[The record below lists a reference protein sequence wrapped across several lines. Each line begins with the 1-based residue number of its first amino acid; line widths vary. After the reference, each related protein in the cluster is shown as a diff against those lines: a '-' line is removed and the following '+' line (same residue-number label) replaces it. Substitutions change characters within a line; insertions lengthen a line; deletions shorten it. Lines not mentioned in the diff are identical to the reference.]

1 VFTRSHTSFS
11 GERVS
16 HFAALAAKSGDTWH
30 SSEVELE
37 GLADIDEVADVM
49 RDASVDDGPVLL
61 FVEQDD
67 EWFAIVRV
75 DGAGEPR
82 TFISDARV
90 VPSSELA
97 ALVFEEVPEDV
108 VDDVDDVSLDD
119 DDDDDDVEVEET
131 EEPAVR
137 PDAEPRGATD
147 VLADLGISAAQL
159 LAMCAEEGMLPAD
172 VITAVC
178 ERLGCAEEIEVYR

>member
-1 VFTRSHTSFS
+1 
-11 GERVS
+11 VS
-16 HFAALAAKSGDTWH
+16 HFAALAAKTDDGWH
-30 SSEVELE
+30 SSEVEID

-90 VPSSELA
+90 VPGSSLA

-108 VDDVDDVSLDD
+108 VEDIDVSLDD
-119 DDDDDDVEVEET
+119 DDDDDVDVEEA
-131 EEPAVR
+131 EEPAAR
-137 PDAEPRGATD
+137 PDAEPRGVSD
-147 VLADLGISAAQL
+147 VLADLGISASQL
-159 LAMCAEEGMLPAD
+159 LAMCAGEGMLPAD
-172 VITAVC
+172 VITAIC

>member
-1 VFTRSHTSFS
+1 M
-11 GERVS
+11 S
-16 HFAALAAKSGDTWH
+16 HFAALAARTDDGWH
-30 SSEVELE
+30 SKEVELD
-37 GLADIDEVADVM
+37 GLADIDEVAEVM

-61 FVEQDD
+61 FVEEDD
-67 EWFAIVRV
+67 EWFAIVRI
-75 DGAGEPR
+75 DGVGEPR

-90 VPSSELA
+90 VPGSELA
-97 ALVFEEVPEDV
+97 ALVYEEEAAEDVFEEPEA
-108 VDDVDDVSLDD
+108 LL
-119 DDDDDDVEVEET
+119 DDDDDDVELEE
-131 EEPAVR
+131 EEESATR

-147 VLADLGISAAQL
+147 VLADLGISAPQL

>member
-1 VFTRSHTSFS
+1 M
-11 GERVS
+11 S
-16 HFAALAAKSGDTWH
+16 HFAALAAKTHDGWH
-30 SSEVELE
+30 SSEVELD

-75 DGAGEPR
+75 DGVGEPR

-90 VPSSELA
+90 VPGSPLA

-108 VDDVDDVSLDD
+108 VEDVDVSLDD
-119 DDDDDDVEVEET
+119 DDDDDVEEA
-131 EEPAVR
+131 EEPAAR
-137 PDAEPRGATD
+137 PDAEPRGVSD
-147 VLADLGISAAQL
+147 VLVDLGISASQL

-172 VITAVC
+172 VITAIC

>member
-1 VFTRSHTSFS
+1 M
-11 GERVS
+11 S
-16 HFAALAAKSGDTWH
+16 HFAALAARTDDGWH
-30 SSEVELE
+30 STEVELD
-37 GLADIDEVADVM
+37 GLADIDEVAEVM

-61 FVEQDD
+61 FVEEDD

-75 DGAGEPR
+75 DGVGEPR

-90 VPSSELA
+90 VPGSELA
-97 ALVFEEVPEDV
+97 ALVYEEEAVEDV
-108 VDDVDDVSLDD
+108 FELPEASLDD
-119 DDDDDDVEVEET
+119 DDDDVELEEE
-131 EEPAVR
+131 EEPATR

-147 VLADLGISAAQL
+147 VLADLGISAPQL

>member
-1 VFTRSHTSFS
+1 M
-11 GERVS
+11 S
-16 HFAALAAKSGDTWH
+16 HFAALAARTDDGWH
-30 SSEVELE
+30 STEVELD

-61 FVEQDD
+61 FVEEDD

-75 DGAGEPR
+75 DGVGEPR

-90 VPSSELA
+90 VPGSELA
-97 ALVFEEVPEDV
+97 ALVYEEEAAEDAFEEPES
-108 VDDVDDVSLDD
+108 SLDD
-119 DDDDDDVEVEET
+119 DDDDVELSEE

-137 PDAEPRGATD
+137 PDAEPRGTID
-147 VLADLGISAAQL
+147 VLADLGISASQL

>member
-1 VFTRSHTSFS
+1 
-11 GERVS
+11 VS
-16 HFAALAAKSGDTWH
+16 HFAALAARTDNSWH

-37 GLADIDEVADVM
+37 GLADIDEVAEVM

-75 DGAGEPR
+75 DGAAEPR

-90 VPSSELA
+90 VPGSELA
-97 ALVFEEVPEDV
+97 ALVFEVVPEDV
-108 VDDVDDVSLDD
+108 FEDVGAVEDDEVDG
-119 DDDDDDVEVEET
+119 DDVELEET

-137 PDAEPRGATD
+137 PDAEPRGASD

>member
-1 VFTRSHTSFS
+1 M
-11 GERVS
+11 S
-16 HFAALAAKSGDTWH
+16 HFAALAARTEDGWH
-30 SSEVELE
+30 STEVELE
-37 GLADIDEVADVM
+37 GLADIDEVAEVM

-61 FVEQDD
+61 FVEEDD

-75 DGAGEPR
+75 DGVGEPR

-90 VPSSELA
+90 VPGSELA
-97 ALVFEEVPEDV
+97 ALVYEEEPPQDAFEEPESALDDE
-108 VDDVDDVSLDD
+108 DDVDLD
-119 DDDDDDVEVEET
+119 EEE
-131 EEPAVR
+131 EEPAAR

-147 VLADLGISAAQL
+147 VLADLGISAPQL

>member
-1 VFTRSHTSFS
+1 
-11 GERVS
+11 VS
-16 HFAALAAKSGDTWH
+16 HFAALAARTDDSWH
-30 SSEVELE
+30 SAEVELE
-37 GLADIDEVADVM
+37 GLADIDEVAEVM
-49 RDASVDDGPVLL
+49 RDASVDEGTVLL

-67 EWFAIVRV
+67 EWFALVRV

-90 VPSSELA
+90 VPGSELA

-108 VDDVDDVSLDD
+108 VEDLEDGSLDD
-119 DDDDDDVEVEET
+119 DDDDVDLEET

>member
-1 VFTRSHTSFS
+1 M
-11 GERVS
+11 S
-16 HFAALAAKSGDTWH
+16 HFAALAARTEDGWH
-30 SSEVELE
+30 STEVELDD
-37 GLADIDEVADVM
+37 LADIDEVAEVM

-61 FVEQDD
+61 FVEEDD

-75 DGAGEPR
+75 DGVGEPR

-90 VPSSELA
+90 VPGSELA
-97 ALVFEEVPEDV
+97 ALVYEEEPPDDTFETPD
-108 VDDVDDVSLDD
+108 SALDD
-119 DDDDDDVEVEET
+119 DDDDVDLDEEE
-131 EEPAVR
+131 EEPAAR

-147 VLADLGISAAQL
+147 VLADFGISASQL
-159 LAMCAEEGMLPAD
+159 LKMCAEEGMLPAD

>member
-1 VFTRSHTSFS
+1 
-11 GERVS
+11 VS
-16 HFAALAAKSGDTWH
+16 HFAALAARTDDGWH
-30 SSEVELE
+30 STEVELD
-37 GLADIDEVADVM
+37 GLADIDAVADVM

-61 FVEQDD
+61 FVEEDD

-75 DGAGEPR
+75 DGVGEPR

-90 VPSSELA
+90 VPGSELA
-97 ALVFEEVPEDV
+97 ALVYEEEAVEDV
-108 VDDVDDVSLDD
+108 FDEPESSLDE
-119 DDDDDDVEVEET
+119 DDDDVELEEE
-131 EEPAVR
+131 EEPAAR
-137 PDAEPRGATD
+137 PDAEPRGTTD
-147 VLADLGISAAQL
+147 VLADLGISASQL

>member
-1 VFTRSHTSFS
+1 
-11 GERVS
+11 VS
-16 HFAALAAKSGDTWH
+16 HFAALAAKTDDSWH
-30 SSEVELE
+30 SSEVEIE
-37 GLADIDEVADVM
+37 GLADIDEVVEVM
-49 RDASVDDGPVLL
+49 RDASVNDGPVLL

-90 VPSSELA
+90 VPGSELA

-108 VDDVDDVSLDD
+108 VDEVGG
-119 DDDDDDVEVEET
+119 DDDDDDVDGDVEET

-147 VLADLGISAAQL
+147 VLADLGISASQL

>member
-1 VFTRSHTSFS
+1 
-11 GERVS
+11 VS
-16 HFAALAAKSGDTWH
+16 HFAALAARTDDGWH
-30 SSEVELE
+30 STEVELD
-37 GLADIDEVADVM
+37 GLADIDEVADVL

-61 FVEQDD
+61 FVEEDD

-75 DGAGEPR
+75 DGVGEPR

-90 VPSSELA
+90 VPGSELA
-97 ALVFEEVPEDV
+97 ALVYEEEAVEDVFEEPESSLDDE
-108 VDDVDDVSLDD
+108 DDVDLD
-119 DDDDDDVEVEET
+119 EEA

-147 VLADLGISAAQL
+147 VLTDFGISASQL

>member
-1 VFTRSHTSFS
+1 
-11 GERVS
+11 VS
-16 HFAALAAKSGDTWH
+16 HFAALAAKTHDGWH
-30 SSEVELE
+30 SSEVELD

-75 DGAGEPR
+75 DGVGEPR

-90 VPSSELA
+90 VPGSPLA

-108 VDDVDDVSLDD
+108 VEDVDVSLDD
-119 DDDDDDVEVEET
+119 DDDDDVEEA
-131 EEPAVR
+131 EEPAAR
-137 PDAEPRGATD
+137 PDAEPRGVSD
-147 VLADLGISAAQL
+147 VLVDLGISASQL

-172 VITAVC
+172 VITAIC

>member
-1 VFTRSHTSFS
+1 
-11 GERVS
+11 VS
-16 HFAALAAKSGDTWH
+16 HFAALAARTDDGWH
-30 SSEVELE
+30 STEVELD
-37 GLADIDEVADVM
+37 GLADIDEVAEVM

-61 FVEQDD
+61 FVEEDD

-75 DGAGEPR
+75 DGVGEPR

-90 VPSSELA
+90 VPGSELA
-97 ALVFEEVPEDV
+97 ALVYEEEAVL
-108 VDDVDDVSLDD
+108 DDVADEPEASLDD
-119 DDDDDDVEVEET
+119 DDGDVELEED
-131 EEPAVR
+131 EESATR

-147 VLADLGISAAQL
+147 VLADLGISAPQL

>member
-1 VFTRSHTSFS
+1 M
-11 GERVS
+11 S
-16 HFAALAAKSGDTWH
+16 HFAALAARTDDGWH
-30 SSEVELE
+30 STEVELD
-37 GLADIDEVADVM
+37 GLADIDEVADVL

-61 FVEQDD
+61 FVEEDD

-75 DGAGEPR
+75 DGVGEPR

-90 VPSSELA
+90 VPGSELA
-97 ALVFEEVPEDV
+97 ALVYEEEAA
-108 VDDVDDVSLDD
+108 DDVFDEPESSLDE
-119 DDDDDDVEVEET
+119 DDDDVELDEE
-131 EEPAVR
+131 EEPAAR

-147 VLADLGISAAQL
+147 VLTDFGISASQL

>member
-1 VFTRSHTSFS
+1 M
-11 GERVS
+11 S
-16 HFAALAAKSGDTWH
+16 HFAALAARTDDGWH
-30 SSEVELE
+30 SKEVELD
-37 GLADIDEVADVM
+37 GLADIDEVAEVM

-61 FVEQDD
+61 FVEEDD

-75 DGAGEPR
+75 DGVGEPR
-82 TFISDARV
+82 TFISDARA
-90 VPSSELA
+90 VPGSELA
-97 ALVFEEVPEDV
+97 ALVYEEEAAEDVFEEPEA
-108 VDDVDDVSLDD
+108 LLG
-119 DDDDDDVEVEET
+119 DDDDDVELEE
-131 EEPAVR
+131 EEESATR

-147 VLADLGISAAQL
+147 VLADLGISSPQL

>member
-1 VFTRSHTSFS
+1 
-11 GERVS
+11 VS
-16 HFAALAAKSGDTWH
+16 HFAALAARTEDGWH
-30 SSEVELE
+30 STEVELE
-37 GLADIDEVADVM
+37 GLADIDEVAEVM

-61 FVEQDD
+61 FVEEDD

-75 DGAGEPR
+75 DGVGEPR

-90 VPSSELA
+90 VPGSELA
-97 ALVFEEVPEDV
+97 ALVYEEEPPEDAFEEPES
-108 VDDVDDVSLDD
+108 SLDD
-119 DDDDDDVEVEET
+119 DDDVDLDEEE

-147 VLADLGISAAQL
+147 VLADLGIPASQL
-159 LAMCAEEGMLPAD
+159 LEMCAGEGMLPAD

>member
-1 VFTRSHTSFS
+1 
-11 GERVS
+11 VS
-16 HFAALAAKSGDTWH
+16 HFAALAARTDDSWH

-37 GLADIDEVADVM
+37 GLADIDEVAEVM

-82 TFISDARV
+82 AFISDARV
-90 VPSSELA
+90 VPGSELA

-108 VDDVDDVSLDD
+108 VEDVDVSL
-119 DDDDDDVEVEET
+119 DDDDDDVEVEEV

>member
-1 VFTRSHTSFS
+1 
-11 GERVS
+11 VS
-16 HFAALAAKSGDTWH
+16 HFAAVAARTDDGWH
-30 SSEVELE
+30 STEVELD
-37 GLADIDEVADVM
+37 GLADIDEVAEVM

-61 FVEQDD
+61 FVEEDD

-75 DGAGEPR
+75 DGVGEPR

-90 VPSSELA
+90 VPGSELA
-97 ALVFEEVPEDV
+97 ALVYEEEAAEDV
-108 VDDVDDVSLDD
+108 FDEPESSLDED
-119 DDDDDDVEVEET
+119 DEDVAVEEE
-131 EEPAVR
+131 EEPATR
-137 PDAEPRGATD
+137 PDAEPRGAID
-147 VLADLGISAAQL
+147 VLADLGIPAAQL

>member
-1 VFTRSHTSFS
+1 
-11 GERVS
+11 VS
-16 HFAALAAKSGDTWH
+16 HFAALAARTDDGWH
-30 SSEVELE
+30 STEVELE
-37 GLADIDEVADVM
+37 GLADIDEVAEVM

-61 FVEQDD
+61 FVEEDD

-75 DGAGEPR
+75 DGVGEPR

-90 VPSSELA
+90 VPGSELA
-97 ALVFEEVPEDV
+97 ALVYEEEAL
-108 VDDVDDVSLDD
+108 DDIADEPASSLDD
-119 DDDDDDVEVEET
+119 DDDVDLDEEE
-131 EEPAVR
+131 EEPAAR

-147 VLADLGISAAQL
+147 VLADLGISAPQL

-178 ERLGCAEEIEVYR
+178 ERLGCAEDIEVYR

>member
-1 VFTRSHTSFS
+1 M
-11 GERVS
+11 S
-16 HFAALAAKSGDTWH
+16 HFAALAARTDDGWH
-30 SSEVELE
+30 STEVELD
-37 GLADIDEVADVM
+37 GLADIDEVAEVM

-61 FVEQDD
+61 FVEEDD

-75 DGAGEPR
+75 DGVGEPR

-90 VPSSELA
+90 VPGSELA
-97 ALVFEEVPEDV
+97 ALVYEEEAVL
-108 VDDVDDVSLDD
+108 DDVADEPEASLDD
-119 DDDDDDVEVEET
+119 DDDDVELEE
-131 EEPAVR
+131 EEESATR

-147 VLADLGISAAQL
+147 VLADLGISAPQL

>member
-1 VFTRSHTSFS
+1 
-11 GERVS
+11 VS
-16 HFAALAAKSGDTWH
+16 HFAALAARTDDSWH
-30 SSEVELE
+30 SSEVELD
-37 GLADIDEVADVM
+37 GLADIDEVAEVM

-82 TFISDARV
+82 AFISDARV
-90 VPSSELA
+90 VPGSELA

-108 VDDVDDVSLDD
+108 VEDIDDVSLDD
-119 DDDDDDVEVEET
+119 DDDDVELEEET

-137 PDAEPRGATD
+137 PDAEPRGAID
-147 VLADLGISAAQL
+147 VLADLGISASQL

>member
-1 VFTRSHTSFS
+1 
-11 GERVS
+11 VS
-16 HFAALAAKSGDTWH
+16 HFAALAAKTDDSWH

-37 GLADIDEVADVM
+37 GLADIDEVAEVM

-90 VPSSELA
+90 VPGSELA

-108 VDDVDDVSLDD
+108 VEDLDDVSLDD
-119 DDDDDDVEVEET
+119 DDDDVDIEET

-178 ERLGCAEEIEVYR
+178 ERLGCAEEIEVYRWSAPASR